1 MSLIEITG
9 LIATFTVFISF
20 LPKNIFFI
28 RWANLIGS
36 VFFVIYGF
44 GIGAFWTGFLNACL
58 IIVQTYHLIKLY
70 KNKRKGK
77 DDRKNK

>member
-9 LIATFTVFISF
+9 LIATLIVFVSF
-20 LPKNIFFI
+20 IPKNILFI

-44 GIGAFWTGFLNACL
+44 GIGAFWTGFMNLCL
-58 IIVQTYHLIKLY
+58 IFVQAYHLIKIY
-70 KNKRKGK
+70 NEREKNG
-77 DDRKNK
+77 RKNK